1 MSSNP
6 PEISRRE
13 FLSRSTQTAV
23 GALAATTLASCAG
36 PQVVPAANSR
46 VFGANERLNMA
57 IIGIRGRGNGL
68 AKNFAK
74 IPNVR
79 VKTICDID
87 ENLFAQGIRDVE
99 ANQGVAPSTEYDLR
113 RVFEDKDIDAIAT
126 ATPNHWHALVTIWAL
141 QAGKHVYVEKPCS
154 HTIWEGRRM
163 IEAVRKYNRI
173 VEVGF
178 QSRSS
183 RNVRQAM
190 KLLHEGKLGDIYMV
204 KGLCYKGRNN
214 IGRYPDGPVPQGE
227 QYSLTVG
234 GEPLAPEYQWHA
246 DYLKKVHYDM
256 FLGPAPKRP
265 FNRNRFQYNWHW
277 HWDYGNG
284 DIGNQG
290 VHQMDV
296 ARWGINK
303 DEHPRKIRAFGGFF
317 AFDASQ
323 ETANTQIAAFEY
335 PDGKILQF
343 EVRGLNTND
352 ESGVRIGNLFYGT
365 EGWMY
370 LNSSGDTWETFFG
383 RKNEP
388 GPSSTTADASADPSD
403 LTGSGGAGH
412 FENFT
417 NAVRSGKPEDLNADI
432 EGGHLSAA
440 LCHMANI
447 SYRLGRDLTFDGAKE
462 KFVGDK
468 DANKMLAGFPQVRN
482 GKVVEVHGYRKPY
495 VVPEHV

>member
-1 MSSNP
+1 MSSENNR
-6 PEISRRE
+6 ISRRD
-13 FLSRSTQTAV
+13 FLARTSQTTA
-23 GALAATTLASCAG
+23 GLFAATALAGCSTGLQPGPVAAG
-36 PQVVPAANSR
+36 R
-46 VFGANERLNMA
+46 VIGANDRINVA
-57 IIGIRGRGNGL
+57 VIGIRGRGNGL
-68 AKNFAK
+68 TRGFAK

-87 ENLFAQGIRDVE
+87 ENLFPKLVKDVE
-99 ANQGVAPSTEYDLR
+99 QIQGVAPDTEWDLR
-113 RVFEDKDIDAIAT
+113 RVMDDNDIDAVVT
-126 ATPNHWHALVTIWAL
+126 ATPNHWHALLTIWGC
-141 QAGKHVYVEKPCS
+141 QAGKHVYVEKPAS
-154 HTIWEGRRM
+154 HNIWEGRKM
-163 IEAVRKYNRI
+163 IEAAGKYNRI
-173 VEVGF
+173 VSVGF

-183 RNVRQAM
+183 RNVRAAM
-190 KLLHEGKLGDIYMV
+190 KFIQDGGLGDIYMV

-214 IGRYPDGPVPQGE
+214 ISKYPDGPVPEGE
-227 QYSLTVG
+227 DYSLAVG
-234 GEPLAPEYQWHA
+234 GRKMPHWGV
-246 DYLKKVHYDM
+246 DYLGKVHYDL

-296 ARWGINK
+296 ARWGLGKN
-303 DEHPRKIRAFGGFF
+303 EHPCKIRSFGGFF

-335 PDGKILQF
+335 ADGKILQF
-343 EVRGLNTND
+343 EVRGLYTND
-352 ESGVRIGNLFYGT
+352 EKGVRIGNLFFGT
-365 EGWMY
+365 KGWMY

-388 GPSSTTADASADPSD
+388 GPSSTTADAAADPSD
-403 LTGSGGAGH
+403 LTGSGGGGH
-412 FENFT
+412 FENFIY
-417 NAVRSGKPEDLNADI
+417 ALRSGKVEDLNANI

-447 SYRLGRDLTFDGAKE
+447 SYRLKRDLTFDGAKE

-468 DANKMLAGFPQVRN
+468 GANKMLTGFPQTEN
-482 GKVVEVHGYRKPY
+482 GRLNKVYGYRKPY
-495 VVPEHV
+495 VVPERV